1 MKKLFM
7 YLSMML
13 CLIFAIPGCVQ
24 ESAVVNDTNSEQ
36 TQIETKDASE
46 KLEDGKS
53 AEQQSQSLEDSEM
66 SDLDTDD
73 RAGDDTS
80 AQEETS
86 EQDAEL
92 TVEEDGFYTSRDEVA
107 LYIHTYEKLPG
118 NFITKQEAEE
128 PGWVSSEGNL
138 DEVAPGKSI
147 GGNRFGNYENTLPDG
162 KYKEC
167 DINYHGG
174 YRGDERIVYSEDGAI
189 YYTDDHYETFIQLY

>member
-1 MKKLFM
+1 MKKLFL

-13 CLIFAIPGCVQ
+13 CLLLGIPGCAQ
-24 ESAVVNDTNSEQ
+24 DSAAVNEMNNEQAQTETKDEETNSE
-36 TQIETKDASE
+36 DALADEPQSE
-46 KLEDGKS
+46 STDDADAL
-53 AEQQSQSLEDSEM
+53 
-66 SDLDTDD
+66 DLDTEDAVNEAD
-73 RAGDDTS
+73 FE
-80 AQEETS
+80 QS
-86 EQDAEL
+86 EADAEL

-107 LYIHTYEKLPG
+107 LYIHVYEKLPG

-128 PGWVSSEGNL
+128 LGWVSSEGNL
-138 DEVAPGKSI
+138 DEVAPGMSI
-147 GGNRFGNYENTLPDG
+147 GGNRFGNYENALPDG